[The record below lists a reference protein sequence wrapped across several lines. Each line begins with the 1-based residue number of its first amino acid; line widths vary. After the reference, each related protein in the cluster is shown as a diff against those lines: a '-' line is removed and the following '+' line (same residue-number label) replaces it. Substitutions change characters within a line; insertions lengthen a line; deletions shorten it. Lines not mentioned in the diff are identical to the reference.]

1 MELRQQVVAGFRRNF
16 QYLGNMMRILML
28 SHGHP
33 AFSIGGA
40 EVASYN
46 LHKGLNGLDDVECHY
61 LARVGPPVQP
71 HRGTPFM
78 SLRQNERET
87 LIYANDY
94 DYFRLSNRD
103 LDTLRNDFCR
113 FIDAI
118 NPDVVHFHHF
128 LGFGVEAIHAVRR
141 VRPDVAIVATLHEY
155 LSICNNHG
163 QMVKRKDGQLCR
175 RATPAECA
183 VCFPD
188 IPAGTLHKRELFI
201 KTLFDE
207 VDMFVSPS
215 RFLIDRYADW
225 GLPRDKLTFL
235 ENGLEIG
242 EIAPMR
248 KLTGGKGR
256 RNRFAYFG
264 QLNQFKGIKVL
275 VEAVARVPADDWGTD
290 SMLCVF
296 GGNLEVQPE
305 QFQQDFRR
313 LVQMAGRR
321 VRFFGSYRTPDLPT
335 LIREIDWVVVPST
348 WWENSPVVIQEAF
361 LHGRP
366 IICSDIGGMA
376 EKVRDRIDGL
386 HFRASSAES
395 RVDRLVEILHNPD
408 LWERLRGRI
417 RRPLSHTDAAGQ
429 HLALYRNLL
438 ARPGREPSLRPPVI
452 AQMAPGDVAA
462 AHA

>member
-1 MELRQQVVAGFRRNF
+1 
-16 QYLGNMMRILML
+16 MRVLML

-46 LHKGLNGLDDVECHY
+46 LFSGLNRIADVDCHY

-78 SLRQNERET
+78 SLRQKQNET
-87 LIYANDY
+87 LIFANDY

-103 LDTLRNDFCR
+103 LETLGSDFCR
-113 FIDAI
+113 FIDDV

-128 LGFGVEAIHAVRR
+128 LGFGLEAIHAVRR
-141 VRPDVAIVATLHEY
+141 VRPDIPIVATLHEY

-163 QMVKRKDGQLCR
+163 QMVKRQNGQLCR
-175 RATPAECA
+175 RATPADCA
-183 VCFPD
+183 TCFPD
-188 IPAGTLHKRELFI
+188 IPAGSLHKRELFI
-201 KTLFDE
+201 KTLFEE

-215 RFLIDRYADW
+215 HFLIDRYADW
-225 GLPRDKLTFL
+225 GLPADKLMFL

-242 EIAPMR
+242 EIAPAR
-248 KLTGGKGR
+248 PLPGGKGR

-264 QLNQFKGIKVL
+264 QLNQFKGVKVL
-275 VEAVARVPADDWGTD
+275 VEAVARVPAEDWGND
-290 SMLCVF
+290 SVLCVF

-305 QFQQDFRR
+305 KFQQEFKK

-321 VRFFGSYRTPDLPT
+321 VRFFGSYRSPDLPT
-335 LIREIDWVVVPST
+335 LMREIDWVVVPST

-376 EKVRDRIDGL
+376 EKIRNRVDGL
-386 HFRASSAES
+386 HFRAGSAES
-395 RVDRLVEILHNPD
+395 LVDRLVEVLHNPD

-417 RRPLSHTDAAGQ
+417 RRPLSSDAAAEQ
-429 HLALYRNLL
+429 HLALYRQLVASRRGATVTPLPATEAKAEPGKAASL
-438 ARPGREPSLRPPVI
+438 A
-452 AQMAPGDVAA
+452 A
-462 AHA
+462 

>member
-1 MELRQQVVAGFRRNF
+1 
-16 QYLGNMMRILML
+16 MRVLML

-46 LHKGLNGLDDVECHY
+46 LFSGLNRIADVDCHY

-78 SLRQNERET
+78 SLRQKQNET
-87 LIYANDY
+87 LIFANDY

-103 LDTLRNDFCR
+103 LETLGSDFCR
-113 FIDAI
+113 FIDDV

-128 LGFGVEAIHAVRR
+128 LGFGLEAIHAVRR
-141 VRPDVAIVATLHEY
+141 VRPDIPIVATLHEY

-163 QMVKRKDGQLCR
+163 QMVKRQNGQLCR
-175 RATPAECA
+175 RATPADCA
-183 VCFPD
+183 TCFPD
-188 IPAGTLHKRELFI
+188 IPAGSLHKRELFI
-201 KTLFDE
+201 KTLFE
-207 VDMFVSPS
+207 NVDMFVSPS
-215 RFLIDRYADW
+215 HFLIDRFADW
-225 GLPRDKLTFL
+225 GLPAEKLMFL

-242 EIAPMR
+242 EIAPAR
-248 KLTGGKGR
+248 PLPGGKGR

-264 QLNQFKGIKVL
+264 QLNQFKGVKVL
-275 VEAVARVPADDWGTD
+275 VEAVARVPAEDWGND
-290 SMLCVF
+290 SVLCVF

-305 QFQQDFRR
+305 KFQQEFKK

-321 VRFFGSYRTPDLPT
+321 VRFFGSYRSPDLPT
-335 LIREIDWVVVPST
+335 LMREIDWVVVPST

-366 IICSDIGGMA
+366 ILCSDIGGMA
-376 EKVRDRIDGL
+376 EKIRNRVDGL
-386 HFRASSAES
+386 HFRAGSAES
-395 RVDRLVEILHNPD
+395 LVDRLVEVLHSPD

-417 RRPLSHTDAAGQ
+417 RRPLSSDTAAEQ
-429 HLALYRNLL
+429 HLALYRQLV
-438 ARPGREPSLRPPVI
+438 AGRRGATVTPLPATEAKAEPS
-452 AQMAPGDVAA
+452 GKAA
-462 AHA
+462 SLAA